1 MAPEPGIELSCRQN
15 REIQR
20 FMSDCTRK
28 REYRR
33 AFAIKMKGK
42 GTPVNA
48 VAEQLAVSRQS
59 VSKWTATFMKKGA
72 GGIRA
77 AKRKKHLSD
86 AHIRATA
93 RIRDVLHSEP
103 VESNYLKGRWCIADI
118 ASLLNREGVAVSRS
132 TVAGIFGTMKCVW
145 KRPKLRA
152 SGSIHRDYGG
162 QLQKDSTGTQ
172 KEGHTGAV

>member
-1 MAPEPGIELSCRQN
+1 MAPEPGIELSCRQD
-15 REIQR
+15 RELLR

-33 AFAIKMKGK
+33 ALAIKMRSE

-59 VSKWTATFMKKGA
+59 VSKWTAGFTKKGA

-86 AHIRATA
+86 ARLRATA
-93 RIRDVLHSEP
+93 RIR
-103 VESNYLKGRWCIADI
+103 
-118 ASLLNREGVAVSRS
+118 
-132 TVAGIFGTMKCVW
+132 
-145 KRPKLRA
+145 
-152 SGSIHRDYGG
+152 
-162 QLQKDSTGTQ
+162 
-172 KEGHTGAV
+172 